1 MKKALSILI
10 IVALIICG
18 VGFSVDA
25 PIVKANFL
33 KLSAYLTISEDDI
46 SIPLDRHWAKDMV
59 SKEFIQTYFNYLFNS
74 NSEFKPDSKIL
85 KGIFLTSL
93 FSLSEFFSHSY
104 FNNEQ
109 NINSEMISYF
119 TKMGIIDEDNFNYD
133 EKLTRKEA
141 VKLIV
146 DYLGICDINDKI
158 DKSQNSFIDLEDLR
172 EEYVTAILNASN
184 MSIVKGYP
192 NNTFVPNKSISQ
204 IEAILLLQRVKEWRE
219 MNSNPRTYKIINND
233 MSNDIDDETLQ
244 IKEKND
250 KVCVTITKMFPT
262 SGYNMTIKE
271 VKKSINNILNVYIEV
286 QNPAPNMRVLHVITY
301 KRINLEFDKKDL
313 DNTPYK
319 IKVIFNDIDL
329 PKLELDKSYSKKIK
343 I

>member
-1 MKKALSILI
+1 MKKALSIFI
-10 IVALIICG
+10 IVALIIG
-18 VGFSVDA
+18 SVGFSVDA

-33 KLSAYLTISEDDI
+33 KLSASLTISEDDI

-74 NSEFKPDSKIL
+74 NSDFKPDLNIL
-85 KGIFLTSL
+85 KGQFLTSL
-93 FSLSEFFSHSY
+93 YFFSESFNYSY
-104 FNNEQ
+104 LKKEE
-109 NINSEMISYF
+109 NISDKIIPYF
-119 TKMGIIDEDNFNYD
+119 TKMGIIDKDNFYYD

-141 VKLIV
+141 VKLII

-158 DKSQNSFIDLEDLR
+158 DKSQNSFIDLNDLS
-172 EEYVTAILNASN
+172 EEYVTAILNASD

-204 IEAILLLQRVKEWRE
+204 IESILLLQRVKEWIE
-219 MNSNPRTYKIINND
+219 MNSNPITYKIINND
-233 MSNDIDDETLQ
+233 KSNCITDETLQ
-244 IKEKND
+244 IEEKND

-262 SGYNMTIKE
+262 SGYNMTVKE
-271 VKKSINNILNVYIEV
+271 VKKSINNILNIYIEV

-313 DNTPYK
+313 DNSPYK
-319 IKVIFNDIDL
+319 IKVIFNGIDL
-329 PKLELDKSYSKKIK
+329 PKLELDKSYSKK
-343 I
+343 